1 MIRISTRRTLRALH
15 CARGIAPRAALS
27 SASSDAK
34 GSAVFSFP
42 RASKAL
48 TALAAMTLIAAAQ
61 SAAAQA
67 VYPTPDDAANA
78 FANALATN
86 DHPAMQKV
94 LGKNYSR
101 YIPTTN
107 IGEDDIYA
115 FLGQWAQ
122 GHQIADDPAPRH
134 GRKSVHLAVGTD
146 GWTLPIP
153 IVQTTG
159 GWQFDTPSAT
169 DEMLTRRIGRNERAA
184 ILTSLAYVDA
194 QNDYRS
200 QTQHYAQKFISS
212 PGQRDGL
219 YWPTA
224 PGEPDSPLGPLAAT
238 MPHQIAPGE
247 AYYGYHYR
255 ILTSQG
261 AHANGGAQSYVQD
274 GVLSKGFGLVAWPAE
289 YGKTG
294 VMSFM
299 VNQNGQVYQKNLGA
313 QTARAA
319 SAITSFNPDSSW
331 TQTQP

>member
-1 MIRISTRRTLRALH
+1 MIRISTRFAPRALL
-15 CARGIAPRAALS
+15 CARQIAPRAALS
-27 SASSDAK
+27 RAPSDSTVSPFA
-34 GSAVFSFP
+34 
-42 RASKAL
+42 RASN
-48 TALAAMTLIAAAQ
+48 ALAAVVAVTMFAAAQ
-61 SAAAQA
+61 PAAAQA
-67 VYPTPDDAANA
+67 VYPTPDAAASA
-78 FANALATN
+78 FADALATN
-86 DHPAMQKV
+86 DHPAMEKV

-115 FLGQWAQ
+115 FLGQWAN
-122 GHQIADDPAPRH
+122 GHQIVDDPAPRH

-153 IVQTTG
+153 IVQSTR
-159 GWQFDTPSAT
+159 GWQFDTPAAT

-194 QNDYRS
+194 QHDYRS
-200 QTQHYAQKFISS
+200 QMQHYAQKFISS

-224 PGEPDSPLGPLAAT
+224 PGEPESPLGPLAAT
-238 MPHQIAPGE
+238 MPHQVTPGE
-247 AYYGYHYR
+247 AYNGYHYR

-261 AHANGGAQSYVQD
+261 ANADGGAQSYVQD
-274 GVLSKGFGLVAWPAE
+274 GALSKGFGLVAWPAE

-294 VMSFM
+294 VMSFI

-313 QTARAA
+313 QTSRAA
-319 SAITSFNPDSSW
+319 TAITSFNPDSSW
-331 TQTQP
+331 TATQP